1 MQEPDLHQL
10 FCDFGF
16 IQDIQL
22 VRRPVRCLS
31 LQCLT
36 GTIVDSC
43 HLARGQDGTPKGS
56 AFVVFHQAV
65 EGHAAAMA
73 LHNQS
78 IVAGAKPLCVR
89 QSNKRPVGGSGE
101 KDKRVSAP
109 AAAAA
114 TPDGSAKT
122 PDDPASAADS
132 SVQSVIATGMEKM
145 QMAAIASG

>member
-1 MQEPDLHQL
+1 MSNIPRHMQEPDLHQL

-65 EGHAAAMA
+65 ED
-73 LHNQS
+73 
-78 IVAGAKPLCVR
+78 AKR
-89 QSNKRPVGGSGE
+89 
-101 KDKRVSAP
+101 
-109 AAAAA
+109 
-114 TPDGSAKT
+114 AKEEEEL
-122 PDDPASAADS
+122 
-132 SVQSVIATGMEKM
+132 QWYLM
-145 QMAAIASG
+145 